1 MGNCVNA
8 CENIIRKQRDLNVD
22 TITNENY
29 KNISLTQ
36 RMRTQPFY
44 STLIYLQLQIKKF
57 LKKQKKNIKKRR

>member
-44 STLIYLQLQIKKF
+44 STLIYLQLQIKK
-57 LKKQKKNIKKRR
+57 L